1 MGQFITGEAARERF
15 RALFDQVDAVFD
27 EMRALS
33 SDAVGNEFRVE
44 RAERLE
50 AQERVNHGLMYRI
63 FGEIADPP
71 DDVGMLPTVIDS
83 LGARLRIA
91 RNEVKRRLKV
101 SGRIR
106 PRRQL
111 AGPPL
116 PPELPVVAQVVESG
130 VIGEDHL
137 RAICR
142 AMEVLPS
149 CVSEVDRGDVEVSL
163 VREASKNDAEFVRV
177 VGRRIDEIFNPDGH
191 FDETDRARRRGLL
204 LGAQGPDGMSRLSG
218 WIDPETR
225 CYVEAVTAAVRP
237 GRHLPDGTLAECVM
251 SAALPNAAMTASNW
265 VSRRESAPK
274 RWAGTAVMR

>member
-44 RAERLE
+44 MAERLE
-50 AQERVNHGLMYRI
+50 AQERVNRGLMYRI

-116 PPELPVVAQVVESG
+116 PPELPVVAQAVESG

-177 VGRRIDEIFNPDGH
+177 VGRRIDEIFTPDGH

-218 WIDPETR
+218 LDRSGDPLLCGGGHR
-225 CYVEAVTAAVRP
+225 GRASGPPPARRHP
-237 GRHLPDGTLAECVM
+237 GRGA
-251 SAALPNAAMTASNW
+251 
-265 VSRRESAPK
+265 
-274 RWAGTAVMR
+274 